1 MSNQPAVD
9 SEIRDVL
16 LETYAANDP
25 MNQLLLEHID
35 QRVWRAQPP
44 GPNVHG
50 DDGRNIAAIFAHMH
64 NNRLVWLKRSAPHL
78 RPGVHQRQNLLQFL
92 V

>member
-35 QRVWRAQPP
+35 QRVWRAQPLVRTCTAMMAATSQLSSP
-44 GPNVHG
+44 ICTTTAWYGSNV
-50 DDGRNIAAIFAHMH
+50 RRLIFV
-64 NNRLVWLKRSAPHL
+64 RVYIRGKTCFSS
-78 RPGVHQRQNLLQFL
+78 
-92 V
+92 

>member
-25 MNQLLLEHID
+25 MN
-35 QRVWRAQPP
+35 
-44 GPNVHG
+44 
-50 DDGRNIAAIFAHMH
+50 
-64 NNRLVWLKRSAPHL
+64 K
-78 RPGVHQRQNLLQFL
+78 GVHQRQNLLQFL
-92 V
+92 E